1 MNKKLLLALFIASIC
16 CSTAPMESV
25 NANTKNWTRGIRLD
39 REIRKTSQKKI
50 SNHNGIYTNNREY
63 ENSINI
69 ETQIRDILGIDSYP
83 EKKTLLD
90 SIEAKKYHEGLRK
103 KMLSQ

>member
-1 MNKKLLLALFIASIC
+1 MNKKLLLAVVIASIS
-16 CSTAPMESV
+16 CSTASMEAV

-39 REIRKTSQKKI
+39 RKIRKTSQQKI
-50 SNHNGIYTNNREY
+50 SNQNGIYTNNREY

-69 ETQIRDILGIDSYP
+69 ETQLMDVLGINNYP

-90 SIEAKKYHEGLRK
+90 SIEAKKYHETLRK